1 MGKIRKLTEKE
12 YEKYSS
18 LWDGE
23 IRPELIEKWKNEL
36 LAGRRIIFLYEENEE
51 ILGEAALVLEPP
63 VSEEK
68 TEPRVSVS
76 RMMVREEYR
85 SRGIGGALIEVLFRE
100 AEKMGCTQLTAR
112 IPVNN
117 EQALRLYRRKGFD
130 SQQFR
135 GKDESGDYVVLL
147 ARLDEPREQ
156 EEEGVFSYYF
166 ASRAMLIAAAV
177 FLLGSMVLGPF
188 RYTELSVAFGAAS
201 GILSLAGL
209 GFGFAS
215 WDEET

>member
-23 IRPELIEKWKNEL
+23 IRPELIEKWKEEL
-36 LAGRRIIFLYEENEE
+36 LAGRRIIFVYEENEE
-51 ILGEAALVLEPP
+51 ILGEAALALEP
-63 VSEEK
+63 SAEGK
-68 TEPRVSVS
+68 TEPQVSAV

-85 SRGIGGALIEVLFRE
+85 SRGIGGALVEVLLRE

-135 GKDESGDYVVLL
+135 GKDESGDYIVLL

-156 EEEGVFSYYF
+156 KEEGVFSYYF
-166 ASRAMLIAAAV
+166 ASRAMLLAAAV
-177 FLLGSMVLGPF
+177 FLLGAMVLGPF

-215 WDEET
+215 WDEQT

>member
-1 MGKIRKLTEKE
+1 M
-12 YEKYSS
+12 
-18 LWDGE
+18 
-23 IRPELIEKWKNEL
+23 
-36 LAGRRIIFLYEENEE
+36 
-51 ILGEAALVLEPP
+51 
-63 VSEEK
+63 
-68 TEPRVSVS
+68 
-76 RMMVREEYR
+76 
-85 SRGIGGALIEVLFRE
+85 
-100 AEKMGCTQLTAR
+100 
-112 IPVNN
+112 
-117 EQALRLYRRKGFD
+117 
-130 SQQFR
+130 
-135 GKDESGDYVVLL
+135 VLL